1 MRVLSR
7 IKKSLSTGLMHNSA
21 DRAVVDDVNTCD
33 FPVGFGFMGPP
44 PNPTV
49 KYPVTILLLF
59 SFYHNFVAALYLII
73 LHDVC
78 VY

>member
-1 MRVLSR
+1 
-7 IKKSLSTGLMHNSA
+7 MHNSA

-44 PNPTV
+44 LNPTV

-59 SFYHNFVAALYLII
+59 SFYHNFVAALYL
-73 LHDVC
+73 LSC
-78 VY
+78 MMYACTSWS